1 MHGPI
6 RWRDGCLHLDSRGPT
21 CSLAC
26 CITIPTGGAF
36 CSSIGLQRTGD
47 TGATTESEHNG
58 PGKADFCCGLQQNSR
73 LQHGPSGT
81 SSSTSAT
88 ISWAVAS
95 CMLSLCSAC
104 IQGSLQGH
112 FSLTWRVCRFQHVD
126 NGLHLNQE
134 AATLAERSWRF
145 NMFTNAE
152 HHALDR
158 YASCILR
165 WGSAAAPPP
174 PCQAALGLLVAEHP
188 VAPDHCES
196 SILR

>member
-36 CSSIGLQRTGD
+36 CSSIGLQQ
-47 TGATTESEHNG
+47 
-58 PGKADFCCGLQQNSR
+58 KSR

-88 ISWAVAS
+88 ISRAVAS

-104 IQGSLQGH
+104 IRGCLQGR

-188 VAPDHCES
+188 VAPDRCES
-196 SILR
+196 SILW